1 MIPERNI
8 PADLYMKKRIL
19 AIDQGT
25 TATKTY
31 TLDSGGHFA
40 FCRSVEHRQIYPQ
53 LGWVEHDP
61 EILLSNVQK
70 SIEAAIDID
79 AIGIDNQG
87 ETVIAWDG
95 ASGQPIYNAIVWQDQ
110 RTTEF
115 TEALKAKGAEHLTL
129 ERAGL
134 PLDPYFSASKLRWIL
149 KNVPDAAKLLKKGQ
163 LRLGT
168 SDSFFIHRLTGEYA
182 TDVTTASRTSLMN
195 LATCDWDP
203 DLCQIFEIPLEVLPE
218 IRPTSGPFGAVT
230 AKGREIPITA
240 SIVDQQASLL
250 GHGCFT
256 SGQIKATFGT
266 GVFALANVGEQVRSD
281 HERGILSTVAWQLS
295 GRKPVYA
302 VDAGV
307 YNAGSAVNWI
317 KNLALFAEFGD
328 IDHFDKSC
336 AIARGLVFVPALSG
350 LACPYWDR
358 SAAGLWLGMS
368 LETTREDL
376 CQAVLEGIALR
387 TAQLLDAIFHLTG
400 KQDSLSVDGGLINNT
415 YFCQFLADVT
425 QCKIVVPVSPDIT
438 AYGTGRAALIGSDM
452 VKDISDLTPAPK
464 SQKIITPRNDLTD
477 FKVRFED
484 AVTRCRNWR

>member
-1 MIPERNI
+1 
-8 PADLYMKKRIL
+8 MKRVL

-31 TLDSGGHFA
+31 TLDTDGNFA
-40 FCRSVEHRQIYPQ
+40 FGRSVEHRQIYPQ
-53 LGWVEHDP
+53 PGWVEHDP
-61 EILLSNVQK
+61 HTLLSNIQK
-70 SIEAAIDID
+70 SIEAAVDID

-95 ASGQPIYNAIVWQDQ
+95 ASGLPIYNAIVWQDQ
-110 RTTEF
+110 RTAEF
-115 TEALKAKGAEHLTL
+115 TEALKAQGAEKLTL

-149 KNVPDAAKLLKKGQ
+149 KNVSQAAKLLKKGR
-163 LRLGT
+163 LKLGT

-203 DLCQIFEIPLEVLPE
+203 DLCGIFEIPLEILPK
-218 IRPTSGPFGAVT
+218 IRPTAHFGVWKS
-230 AKGREIPITA
+230 KGREMPLTA
-240 SIVDQQASLL
+240 TVVDQQAALV
-250 GHGCFT
+250 GHGCFA

-266 GVFALANVGEQVRSD
+266 GVFALANVGEHVQND
-281 HERGILSTVAWQLS
+281 HARGILSTVAWQLADH
-295 GRKPVYA
+295 KPVYA

-307 YNAGSAVNWI
+307 YNAGSAVNWAR
-317 KNLALFAEFGD
+317 NLGLFAEFGD
-328 IDHFDKSC
+328 IDHFDKPC
-336 AIARGLVFVPALSG
+336 AMLRGLVFVPALSG

-400 KQDSLSVDGGLINNT
+400 KQAGLSVDGGLINNS
-415 YFCQFLADVT
+415 YFCQFLADIT

-438 AYGTGRAALIGSDM
+438 AYGTARLALIGSGI
-452 VKDISDLTPAPK
+452 VKTLSDLAPAGKPK
-464 SQKIITPRNDLTD
+464 TIIHPRKDLTHL
-477 FKVRFED
+477 KALFED
-484 AVTRCRNWR
+484 AVTRSRNWRKSL

>member
-1 MIPERNI
+1 M
-8 PADLYMKKRIL
+8 KRIL

-31 TLDSGGHFA
+31 TLDSYGHFE
-40 FCRSVEHRQIYPQ
+40 FCRSIEHRQIYPQ
-53 LGWVEHDP
+53 SGWVEHDP
-61 EILLSNVQK
+61 ETLLSNVRD
-70 SIEAAIDID
+70 SIEAAGDIG

-87 ETVIAWDG
+87 ETVIAWDDADG
-95 ASGQPIYNAIVWQDQ
+95 HPIYNAIVWQDQ

-115 TEALKAKGAEHLTL
+115 TEALKSRGAEQLTL

-149 KNVPDAAKLLKKGQ
+149 KNVPDAGKLLKKGR

-168 SDSFFIHRLTGEYA
+168 SDSFFIHRLTGRYA

-203 DLCQIFEIPLEVLPE
+203 DLCGLFEIPLEVLPE
-218 IRPTSGPFGAVT
+218 IRPTTGYFGAVT
-230 AKGREIPITA
+230 VKGREIPIVA
-240 SIVDQQASLL
+240 SVVDQQAALL

-256 SGQIKATFGT
+256 SCQIKATFGT
-266 GVFALANVGEQVRSD
+266 GVFALANVGERVRSD
-281 HERGILSTVAWQLS
+281 HERGILSTVAWHLA

-307 YNAGSAVNWI
+307 YNAGSAVNWA
-317 KNLALFAEFGD
+317 KNLGLFVEFGD
-328 IDHFDKSC
+328 IDQFDKPC
-336 AIARGLVFVPALSG
+336 AIERGLVFVPALSG

-376 CQAVLEGIALR
+376 CQALLEGIALR

-438 AYGTGRAALIGSDM
+438 AYGTGCVALIGAGM
-452 VKDISDLTPAPK
+452 VKDLSDLTPAPK
-464 SQKIITPRNDLTD
+464 PLKIVTPHADLTH
-477 FKVRFED
+477 FKGRFDE
-484 AVTRCRNWR
+484 AVSRSRNWR